1 MVSYTAAELRADPD
15 GVRANFNTAF
25 TEFRKGVEN
34 SYGRVQMWFPILGNS
49 KSKWNYDHITLNYS
63 VHACSRLHNWL
74 MHARHLNYDPTAD
87 PKYLFTAAW

>member
-1 MVSYTAAELRADPD
+1 MERKRSTRIAVAAAAAIVCLAALFIIDDD
-15 GVRANFNTAF
+15 GEPAPKKN
-25 TEFRKGVEN
+25 
-34 SYGRVQMWFPILGNS
+34 
-49 KSKWNYDHITLNYS
+49 KWNYDHITLNYS